1 VNVIVENP
9 APVPPPAAFAELL
22 IQRARGDTVQAT
34 HPLPTLDENVPAPWF
49 RFTRWHEAVR
59 AYPEEDVLALFDDRI
74 DASDV
79 GIVACLKNY
88 FETTSKM
95 LQDAQYNE
103 YVGDFHC
110 FSWLFS

>member
-1 VNVIVENP
+1 M
-9 APVPPPAAFAELL
+9 
-22 IQRARGDTVQAT
+22 
-34 HPLPTLDENVPAPWF
+34 
-49 RFTRWHEAVR
+49 R

-103 YVGDFHC
+103 YVGDFPC
-110 FSWLFS
+110 FSWLFFLTSFLFPFFFFFAFFLAGSKC